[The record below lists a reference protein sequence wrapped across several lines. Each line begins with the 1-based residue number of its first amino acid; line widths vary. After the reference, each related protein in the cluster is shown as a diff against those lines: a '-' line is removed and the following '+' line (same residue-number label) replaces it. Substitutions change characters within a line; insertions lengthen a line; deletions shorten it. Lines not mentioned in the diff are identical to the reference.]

1 MDINTDEHLDP
12 SNEMALS
19 TVKSRAVKGVV
30 FLTGRTFVFNVL
42 SLVATGFL
50 TVFLEPSEI
59 GIFWIVTA
67 VVNILVYFGDI
78 GLAGALIQKKDKLE
92 DNDLHTTFWVQQT
105 LVILLLI
112 ILFLV
117 SPKLAT
123 IYHLS
128 SSGIYLVYALGI
140 SFFLS
145 SLKTIPSVLMER
157 ELRFERLI
165 IPQIVENL
173 LYNLVIVYLAYKGW
187 GITSYTIAVLVR
199 GISGL
204 IVTYLIRPWRPK
216 LAFSFVSLKRLL
228 SYGLPY
234 QLNTFLAVAKDDG
247 MTSVLG
253 GILGGS
259 AFSFLGWAQKWGQ
272 APLRFFMDHIIKVTF
287 PAYARMQNEKDHLRR
302 SLERS
307 IFFIVFLVFPSLLGL
322 LAIAPILLAI
332 IPRYQK
338 WEPALVPLMFV
349 AVNTMFAAV
358 TTPLTNYLNA
368 VGRIKTTFALM
379 IMWTVL
385 TWALVPIMAIKFG
398 VNGAAMAYA
407 LVSISSVVAIYIVR
421 RQINFSFNR
430 SFVKPLFSSLL
441 MFGCLLVARPFLPVS
456 SQSVGILIL
465 GGVLV
470 YLVSIY
476 SLVGVEIAN
485 DVVRSVRSLLGR
497 DKVVQ

>member
-1 MDINTDEHLDP
+1 MDDTNEHLDP
-12 SNEMALS
+12 SSEIALE

-30 FLTGRTFVFNVL
+30 FLTGRTFIFNVL

-59 GIFWIVTA
+59 GVFWIVTA
-67 VVNILVYFGDI
+67 AVNILAYFGDI

-92 DNDLHTTFWVQQT
+92 EVDLHTTFWVQQT
-105 LVILLLI
+105 LVILLLA
-112 ILFLV
+112 ILLVV
-117 SPKLAT
+117 SPKLGQ

-128 SSGIYLVYALGI
+128 GPGMYLVYALGL

-145 SLKTIPSVLMER
+145 SLKTIPSILMER

-173 LYNLVIVYLAYKGW
+173 LYNLVIVYLAWKGW
-187 GITSYTIAVLVR
+187 GLTSYTIAVLVR
-199 GISGL
+199 GVSGL
-204 IVTYLIRPWRPK
+204 LVTYVIRPWRPK

-287 PAYARMQNEKDHLRR
+287 PAFARMQNEKDHLRR

-307 IFFIVFLVFPSLLGL
+307 LFFIAFLVFPSLLGL
-322 LAIAPILLAI
+322 VAIAPILLAI

-338 WEPALVPLMFV
+338 WEPALIPLGFV
-349 AVNTMFAAV
+349 AINTIFAAV

-368 VGRIKTTFALM
+368 VGKIKTTFGLM
-379 IMWTVL
+379 VMWTVL
-385 TWALVPIMAIKFG
+385 TWALVPVMAIKFG

-407 LVSISSVVAIYIVR
+407 MVGLSSVVAIYLVR
-421 RQINFSFNR
+421 REINFSFNR

-441 MFGCLLVARPFLPVS
+441 MFICLLVARPFLTVS
-456 SQSVGILIL
+456 ASTVWMMIL
-465 GGVLV
+465 GGMLV
-470 YLVSIY
+470 YLVSVY
-476 SLVGVEIAN
+476 SLVGVEIVN
-485 DVVRSVRSLLGR
+485 DIVRSVRSLLGR